1 MPALRHL
8 TVLVAL
14 VALLATAATVA
25 GQTDTDLSVNDF
37 SISPEQP
44 APGDNVSAEVTV
56 RKESGGDVS
65 YTVDFKVDGQT
76 LASRDGNDTDFV
88 LDDTHEVT
96 APQFWTE
103 VPNGSHTLEAN
114 VTADGNDTDPSN
126 DVATVTVD
134 IGPDLIVNSVS
145 AEPDSP
151 AEGDEVTLEAEVEND
166 GPHDAS
172 SFDVSFVVNGTTVG
186 TPTVQPLGSGS
197 KVTVE
202 ATWTAKPGQHPVTVT
217 ADAAGTVDEVHE
229 DNNANDDLTL
239 DVAPTDPDLIVANII
254 TQPIAPEP
262 GDEVNIQA
270 TIENAGDEAADASS
284 AKLTIDG
291 SVITPDA
298 TVETLDPGEQAAALW
313 TWNASAGVHELEAE
327 ADVADDVAESDEDNN
342 VRNRT
347 LTVGPDIA
355 VDGVRLV
362 PASPVAGQSVTLDA
376 NVENLGAGIDADV
389 ILVATVDGSVV
400 AERTL
405 DGLDAGENR
414 QVSLGPFNATA
425 GDHQITY
432 TADPDDDILEAR
444 EGNNDGQISVSIP
457 EALPD
462 LLVAGAELTRSN
474 VSLGETTRF
483 NATIENAGGDGAGS
497 FEVEFL
503 VDGEEVGQARSL
515 PGLGTEERSTITSG
529 NWTAQEGAHTLH
541 VVVDPG
547 EGNGSVRESDEGNNR
562 LRFSFAIGP
571 DLTPTDLGLEP
582 SEPRVGERVKLTA
595 TLANAGTQ
603 PAGAFDVR
611 IEVGDEAV
619 LEDSVAAL
627 GPLEETTLEAEWIAR
642 AGVDEARVEVD
653 VRDAVDEVSE
663 SNNTLV
669 SEIGVDKEVP
679 DLVARNLS
687 ASPEH
692 PRPGENVTFGVS
704 IANEGPADSGPF
716 QVRFTVNDST
726 LDEAQI
732 QGLPSGEEIVVESSN
747 WTAEAGTTNVTVHV
761 DPADE
766 IPEPDQGDN
775 RVRLE
780 VTVEESS
787 GIPAP
792 GALAAVAALL
802 AAVVWRRRG

>member
-1 MPALRHL
+1 MPVLRHL
-8 TVLVAL
+8 TVIVAL
-14 VALLATAATVA
+14 VALLGTAATVA
-25 GQTDTDLSVNDF
+25 GQTDTDLSANGF
-37 SISPEQP
+37 SISPEDP

-56 RKESGGDVS
+56 QRESGGEVS
-65 YTVDFKVDGQT
+65 YTVDFKVGGQT
-76 LASRDGNDTDFV
+76 LETRQGNDTDFV

-96 APQFWTE
+96 APEFWTE
-103 VPNGSHTLEAN
+103 VANGSHTLEAN

-126 DVATVTVD
+126 DVATMTVD

-145 AEPDSP
+145 ADPSSP
-151 AEGDEVTLEAEVEND
+151 VEGDEVTIQAEVENA
-166 GPHDAS
+166 GPHDAG

-186 TPTVQPLGSGS
+186 TPTVQPLASGS

-202 ATWTAKPGQHPVTVT
+202 ATWTAEPGQHPVTVT
-217 ADAAGTVDEVHE
+217 ADATGAIDEVHD

-239 DVAPTDPDLIVANII
+239 DVAPTDPDLVVANII
-254 TQPIAPEP
+254 TQPLAPQP

-270 TIENAGDEAADASS
+270 TIQNAGDEAADAST
-284 AKLTIDG
+284 AKLTING

-327 ADVADDVAESDEDNN
+327 ADLADDVPESDEDNN

-355 VDGVRLV
+355 VDGVRLI

-376 NVENLGAGIDADV
+376 NVENLGAGIDGDV
-389 ILVATVDGSVV
+389 TLVATVDGSVV

-405 DGLDAGENR
+405 DGLDAGESR
-414 QVSLGPFNATA
+414 QIALGPFNATE

-444 EGNNDGQISVSIP
+444 EDNNAGQVSVSIP
-457 EALPD
+457 EALPE
-462 LLVAGAELTRSN
+462 LSVIQAELTRSN
-474 VSLGETTRF
+474 VSPGDTVRF
-483 NATIENAGGDGAGS
+483 NATIENTGGDGADS

-503 VDGEEVGQARSL
+503 IDGEEVGQARSL
-515 PGLGTEERSTITSG
+515 PGLGAGERSSVTSG

-547 EGNGSVRESDEGNNR
+547 EGNGSVREADEGNNR
-562 LRFSFAIGP
+562 HRFSFAIGP
-571 DLTPTDLGLEP
+571 DLTPIEIQLDP
-582 SEPRVGERVKLTA
+582 SEPQVGERVTLTA

-611 IEVGDEAV
+611 IQVGDEAI
-619 LEDSVAAL
+619 LEDSVAEL
-627 GPLEETTLEAEWIAR
+627 GPLEETTLEAEWIAK

-669 SEIGVDKEVP
+669 AEITVDEEVP

-692 PRPGENVTFGVS
+692 PRPGENVTFAVS
-704 IANEGPADSGPF
+704 IANEGPTDSGPF

-747 WTAEAGTTNVTVHV
+747 WTAEAGKTNVTVHV

-766 IPEPDQGDN
+766 IPEPDQGNN

-792 GALAAVAALL
+792 GALAAVAALA
-802 AAVVWRRRG
+802 AAVVWRRRR